1 MAFGAVEVLGG
12 IDLEVREGEFVA
24 LVGPSGCGK
33 TTLLNL
39 CSGWL
44 SPSAGRVHRPA
55 RLRMVFQ
62 QDGLFPWLTVDENI
76 RLGLSQV
83 TDPGERRRRAD
94 ALLELIGL
102 TGVRRGAI
110 PHQLSGGMRQRV
122 ELARALGGETP
133 LLLMDE
139 PFSSLDYLSRLK
151 MRRELARILREQPR
165 TVVLVTHD
173 IEEAAQLADRVL
185 VLSERPARVRD
196 EVVLEV
202 PRPRDPT
209 HPEVVRAVHRI
220 LTRLGLESDV
230 EPGQETGMSAILVAV
245 RTLGRRRP
253 GLRRDPRR
261 AAAAAVAAVARRA
274 GRGVR
279 RTASARRSPSGFCP
293 SPAI

>member
-1 MAFGAVEVLGG
+1 MMREPLLRLERVTVNYGGLEVLGG
-12 IDLEVREGEFVA
+12 IDLEVHEGEFVA

-33 TTLLNL
+33 TTLLNV

-44 SPSAGRVHRPA
+44 APGSGRVHRPG

-76 RLGLSQV
+76 GLGLSQV
-83 TDPGERRRRAD
+83 AEGEERGRRGR
-94 ALLELIGL
+94 ALLDLIGL
-102 TGVRRGAI
+102 AGFGGAY

-139 PFSSLDYLSRLK
+139 PFSSLDYLARLK

-185 VLSERPARVRD
+185 VLSERPSRVRD
-196 EVVLEV
+196 EVRLSVA
-202 PRPRDPT
+202 RPRDPT
-209 HPEVVRAVHRI
+209 SPDVVRAVHRL
-220 LTRLGLESDV
+220 LTTLGLESDL
-230 EPGQETGMSAILVAV
+230 ETGQE
-245 RTLGRRRP
+245 
-253 GLRRDPRR
+253 RR
-261 AAAAAVAAVARRA
+261 A
-274 GRGVR
+274 
-279 RTASARRSPSGFCP
+279 
-293 SPAI
+293 